1 MRRSVRNV
9 ADAMHW
15 LRLIAN
21 FASDEDCYS
30 YDEKRELKRLLPDW
44 DWNDPDRNG
53 ELFTHISETIHLF
66 VDLDCKDEHSDQIKA
81 CAESK
86 SFVMLNYRPP
96 RKILYQAVNIGA
108 AAPSTVPIQELN

>member
-1 MRRSVRNV
+1 
-9 ADAMHW
+9 MHW

-66 VDLDCKDEHSDQIKA
+66 VDLDCKDEHAAQIQAFAGGVYGGEKVWRLA
-81 CAESK
+81 GESC
-86 SFVMLNYRPP
+86 SALVRRNP
-96 RKILYQAVNIGA
+96 RWSVVGG
-108 AAPSTVPIQELN
+108 SRRGV